1 MKITFLKAFNG
12 DCIYL
17 SYTIDKKNRNIL
29 IDGGMPN
36 TYCSLKGKKGKS
48 EDGELKALIESL
60 REKNEKID
68 LLILTHVDDDH
79 IGGILRWFEKDG
91 NALDMVDQIWFNSG
105 RLIKESFE
113 QENEKDYDNSIEF
126 IIEPG
131 TETSIAQGVKFE
143 DFIESKNGLWR
154 RELIKSPDILSFED
168 IEFTILSPNDSKL
181 KLLLKKWEKE
191 EPESLETAAKET
203 DYAMSIKKHIQNDTS
218 FEEDKAVHNGSS
230 ISLLLSLQG
239 KKMLFLGDAH
249 PSILVASL
257 QELGFSKRNPLPV
270 DFVKL
275 SHHGSIFNNSKE
287 LFELLDSK
295 KYIISTNGN
304 KHLHPHKRLLARLIS
319 RHNDCELYFNYP
331 ELIERIFSD
340 EDKRDYPNVKLLR
353 SANLN
358 FN

>member
-1 MKITFLKAFNG
+1 MKIEFLKAFNG

-17 SYTIDKKNRNIL
+17 SYTIDEKNRNIL
-29 IDGGMPN
+29 IDGGVPN

-48 EDGELKALIESL
+48 EDGELKTLIESL
-60 REKNEKID
+60 REKNKKID

-79 IGGILRWFEKDG
+79 IGGILRWFEKDR
-91 NALDMVDQIWFNSG
+91 NALDMVDQVWFNSG

-113 QENEKDYDNSIEF
+113 QEKEEEYDNSIEF
-126 IIEPG
+126 VIEPD
-131 TETSIAQGVKFE
+131 TDTSIAQGVKFE
-143 DFIESKNGLWR
+143 DFIESKKGLWKR
-154 RELIKSPDILSFED
+154 KLIKSPGILNFED

-191 EPESLETAAKET
+191 EVESLETAAKET

-218 FEEDKAVHNGSS
+218 YEEDKAVHNGSS
-230 ISLLLSLQG
+230 ISFVLSLQD

-249 PSILVASL
+249 PSVLVASL
-257 QELGFSKRNPLPV
+257 QELGFSKRNPITV

-275 SHHGSIFNNSKE
+275 SHHGSMFNNSRE

-295 KYIISTNGN
+295 KYVISTNGN
-304 KHLHPHKRLLARLIS
+304 KHLHPHKRLLARLIN

-331 ELIERIFSD
+331 ELIEGIFSD
-340 EDKRDYPNVKLLR
+340 EDKREYPKVKLLI
-353 SANLN
+353 SDNLN